1 LESAL
6 ESDWERAL
14 ESIDRARR
22 IRDLCL
28 GDKILLANLLDSVGE
43 IEDPKLLKGP
53 EAGLLM
59 VRGRVSGSGAPFNLG
74 EALLTR
80 CVLAIGG
87 NVGYGF
93 KLGLDPEGAL
103 LSAMGDALAQDP
115 EMAGRMDSIALSLE
129 EAIRERDGLEREK
142 ALKTKVDFLTMT
154 RGEDDD

>member
-1 LESAL
+1 MENF
-6 ESDWERAL
+6 
-14 ESIDRARR
+14 DRARR
-22 IRDLCL
+22 IRALCL
-28 GDKILLANLLDSVGE
+28 GDKGLLANLLDSMGQ
-43 IEDPKLLKGP
+43 IEEPRLLKGP

-59 VRGRVSGSGAPFNLG
+59 VRGKVSGSGAAFNLG

-80 CVLAIGG
+80 CVLAIGDK
-87 NVGYGF
+87 VGYGF

-115 EMAGRMDSIALSLE
+115 EKRGQMDSIALSLE
-129 EAIRERDGLEREK
+129 EAINEGDALEREK